1 MTILTIKDLVIKF
14 QTNDGIVNA
23 VNGFSAELKQDQMLG
38 IVGESG
44 SGKSQTVLAIMQ
56 LLAKNAVT
64 SGSILFENKELVNA
78 SNKEMQKIRGNKIAM
93 IFQDPM
99 SCLNPYV
106 NIGNQLTEVIFTHGH
121 GNTRGITKRNAEIK
135 VLECLDMV
143 KISNAKS
150 RLKQYPHDFSGGMRQ
165 RIMIAMAL
173 LCKPKLL
180 IADEPTTALDVTVQA
195 GIMQLLSEL
204 KNQLEMAIVL
214 ITHDLGVV
222 AGHCDD
228 VIVMYGGRI
237 MERGKIEDIF
247 YRSKHPYTKG
257 LLSSIPNLQ
266 SDTDD
271 LFVIPGQPIKSLNK
285 ISGCPFNERCS
296 YKIEKCLH
304 HVPPL
309 LPVSTDTNGHDKAC
323 HFEGI

>member
-1 MTILTIKDLVIKF
+1 MAILTIKDLVIKF
-14 QTNDGIVNA
+14 QTNDSIVNA
-23 VNGFSAELKQDQMLG
+23 VNGFSAELKQRQMLG

-56 LLAKNAVT
+56 LLAKNAVV

-78 SNKEMQKIRGNKIAM
+78 PNKEMQKIRGNKIAM
-93 IFQDPM
+93 VFQDPM

-106 NIGNQLTEVIFTHGH
+106 NIGRQLTEVLITHGY
-121 GNTRGITKRNAEIK
+121 GNTRNISKRNAEIK

-150 RLKQYPHDFSGGMRQ
+150 RLKQYPHEFSGGMRQ

-237 MERGKIEDIF
+237 MERGKVEDIF

-266 SDTDD
+266 TDSDD
-271 LFVIPGQPIKSLNK
+271 LFVIPGQPIKSLHEML
-285 ISGCPFNERCS
+285 GCPFNERCN
-296 YKIEKCLH
+296 YKIEKCLDH
-304 HVPPL
+304 IPQLV
-309 LPVSTDTNGHDKAC
+309 PVSISSNGHDKAC